1 MPPGEASPAL
11 DEAALRPLSPPR
23 PSLAG
28 CPPSPPAPLLQSS
41 PTPKA
46 KTCQEPVPTVQ
57 KTQSHP
63 LLLGRRWASPPW
75 ASPGLPWPG
84 GCPLSSLRPPPAGRP
99 LPTLVSECAR
109 HAPGRSTCLA
119 TRSLPAD
126 CLSSS
131 RSRLEGPIL
140 REAVPGPSPQSAPS
154 HHPGAPSY
162 PTPCTAPDMKGPRVS
177 PVSPDP
183 GLHSPHRANTAWHT
197 VGT

>member
-1 MPPGEASPAL
+1 MPPGEASAAL
-11 DEAALRPLSPPR
+11 HEAALRLLSPPR

-28 CPPSPPAPLLQSS
+28 CPPSPMAPLLHSS
-41 PTPKA
+41 PTLKA
-46 KTCQEPVPTVQ
+46 KTCQEPVPDCAENPET
-57 KTQSHP
+57 SAA
-63 LLLGRRWASPPW
+63 LGTKMDLPSV
-75 ASPGLPWPG
+75 GLPWPG
-84 GCPLSSLRPPPAGRP
+84 GCRLSSLRPPPAGRP
-99 LPTLVSECAR
+99 LPSLVSECAR
-109 HAPGRSTCLA
+109 RAPGGSTCLA

-131 RSRLEGPIL
+131 RSRLEGSIL
-140 REAVPGPSPQSAPS
+140 REAVPGPPPQSARS

>member
-1 MPPGEASPAL
+1 MPRARPDCAENPEPSAALGTKMGLPSVGLPGAPLAWRLPAL
-11 DEAALRPLSPPR
+11 LSPPT
-23 PSLAG
+23 PSW
-28 CPPSPPAPLLQSS
+28 S
-41 PTPKA
+41 
-46 KTCQEPVPTVQ
+46 
-57 KTQSHP
+57 
-63 LLLGRRWASPPW
+63 
-75 ASPGLPWPG
+75 
-84 GCPLSSLRPPPAGRP
+84 P
-99 LPTLVSECAR
+99 LPRLVSECAR